1 MGDFLIKLYLIGVC
15 ILVIAIL
22 ANIVIEW
29 LNIASW
35 YDFIESLQIDG
46 KEAFSKLGFVD
57 YLWLFILYP
66 LTLGAG
72 YYLGLK
78 LYEIIF

>member
-1 MGDFLIKLYLIGVC
+1 MVDLLIKLYIIGVC
-15 ILVIAIL
+15 ILIVAIIAN
-22 ANIVIEW
+22 AVIEW

-46 KEAFSKLGFVD
+46 KEAFSKLSLVD
-57 YLWLFILYP
+57 YLWLFIFYP

-72 YYLGLK
+72 YYLGVK
-78 LYEIIF
+78 LHELIF